1 MLATIAA
8 VLGIFYAVLFLIAGS
23 IIYSLIADNEELFDR
38 IAGAPGIRHL
48 SSAVDYL
55 HARREDHREP
65 ATV

>member
-8 VLGIFYAVLFLIAGS
+8 VLGIFYAAMLLIAGT
-23 IIYSLIADNEELFDR
+23 IIYSLIADNE
-38 IAGAPGIRHL
+38 AL

-55 HARREDHREP
+55 RARREDDREP

>member
-23 IIYSLIADNEELFDR
+23 IIYTRITDNED
-38 IAGAPGIRHL
+38 L

-55 HARREDHREP
+55 RPRRGDHHDP
-65 ATV
+65 ATA

>member
-23 IIYSLIADNEELFDR
+23 IIYTRLTDNKDLFNR
-38 IAGAPGIRHL
+38 LANVPGLRHL
-48 SSAVDYL
+48 SSAAGRL
-55 HARREDHREP
+55 RARREDHREP

>member
-23 IIYSLIADNEELFDR
+23 IIYTRITDNEELFTH
-38 IAGAPGIRHL
+38 IADAPGLRHL
-48 SSAVDYL
+48 SSAAGRL
-55 HARREDHREP
+55 CARRAGDREP

>member
-23 IIYSLIADNEELFDR
+23 IIYSLIADNE
-38 IAGAPGIRHL
+38 
-48 SSAVDYL
+48 
-55 HARREDHREP
+55 DHREP

>member
-23 IIYSLIADNEELFDR
+23 IICSLIADNEDFFNCV
-38 IAGAPGIRHL
+38 AAAPGIRHL

-55 HARREDHREP
+55 RSRREDHREP
-65 ATV
+65 ATA

>member
-23 IIYSLIADNEELFDR
+23 IIYTRITDNENLFDR
-38 IAGAPGIRHL
+38 ISGAPGLRHL
-48 SSAVDYL
+48 SSAAGRL
-55 HARREDHREP
+55 RARREYDREP

>member
-1 MLATIAA
+1 MLATISA

-23 IIYSLIADNEELFDR
+23 IIYSLIADNED
-38 IAGAPGIRHL
+38 L

-55 HARREDHREP
+55 RARRADRRGP

>member
-23 IIYSLIADNEELFDR
+23 IIYSLIADNED
-38 IAGAPGIRHL
+38 L

-55 HARREDHREP
+55 RARREDHREP